1 MHPVLTKA
9 PPASRTRS
17 LFAGAALASVLLGT
31 SAAAQTAP
39 AATASTAAPTAAPAA
54 STAPTPTAPAAA
66 DAPTAAQ
73 NASSGQNT
81 SSGQNAG
88 GSQMSEVVVTATR
101 QSQVLSKVPVSVTA
115 FTQDKMDVLGI
126 KDFGDIAR
134 YTPGVVFDP
143 ATKDVSIRGVA
154 SSAGAATTGIYLDD
168 TPIQVYVIGF
178 NSNNTLPAVFDL
190 DRVEVLRGPQGTLFG
205 AGSEGGTVRYIT
217 PQPSLTTY
225 SAYGRTEVSGAQGG
239 DPSGELGLAVGGPI
253 VEDKLGF
260 RISGWYRRDGGYID
274 RVDQAT
280 GEVTNPNANG
290 MDTTVGRVA
299 LTWAPIPQLT
309 ITPSV
314 YYQSRNQRD
323 TDLYWVGISNP
334 SDGQFRNGDPEAR
347 GDKDHYV
354 LPSLKMQ
361 YDMDG
366 VSFISNTSY
375 FYRKE
380 ITGYEGTLYN
390 LSYFQQL
397 ISTPGSCGA
406 CNTGNLYPLLTPTG
420 FNLPGFGRYSSPNT
434 VTNKQGDFTQEF
446 RVQSSDPN
454 SRINYVVGVFYQRNR
469 QLSVEEIHD
478 PQLEQITQYLF
489 GESAEDYWGEGLLPQ
504 YGDDDYINYN
514 RSHASQIAGFA
525 DVTIAVTSQLKVEG
539 GLRYAHTHFDYNWF
553 TDGAQ
558 NGGLSNGSGKE
569 SEYPLTPKG
578 SIQFQ
583 ADRNDLFY
591 FTYAKGYRQG
601 GGSPQ
606 VSPTFCAADLAALGL
621 TQSPAAYHSDT
632 VDSYEIG
639 SKNKMFDQHLQVE
652 ASAYYL
658 RWHNIQ
664 QEISLP
670 GCGYQYTGNLGEAE
684 SKGFDLQLQYEVIH
698 NLQAEM
704 TFGYTDAKYIKT
716 LYSGSSIL
724 ANDGDAVGTPFAA
737 PPWTLAFGLQ
747 YNFSLLERRAFARVD
762 YEHTA
767 HNSDLTPTL
776 DPLASSYDAA
786 LMNPP
791 ATDFISLRTGI
802 DIKGVNFSLF
812 VDNLLNSHPGL
823 DLQHQDQYTLLFEQQ
838 TFRPRTVGLT
848 GTFRY

>member
-1 MHPVLTKA
+1 MQPVMTKV
-9 PPASRTRS
+9 PSV
-17 LFAGAALASVLLGT
+17 GAARLSRLFGGAAMATALLAGPHAL
-31 SAAAQTAP
+31 AQTAP
-39 AATASTAAPTAAPAA
+39 AAAPTQPQPVPAPDAPKT
-54 STAPTPTAPAAA
+54 TALAQN
-66 DAPTAAQ
+66 DAPTGPAPPSQ
-73 NASSGQNT
+73 TPPGASL
-81 SSGQNAG
+81 
-88 GSQMSEVVVTATR
+88 SEVVITATR
-101 QSQVLSKVPVSVTA
+101 QSQVLSRVPISVTA
-115 FTQDKMDVLGI
+115 FTQDKMDTLGV

-154 SSAGAATTGIYLDD
+154 SSAGAATTGVYIDD
-168 TPIQVYVIGF
+168 TPVQVQVIGF

-190 DRVEVLRGPQGTLFG
+190 DRVEVLRGPQGTVFG

-225 SAYGRTEVSGAQGG
+225 SAYGRAEGSTTDGGAA
-239 DPSGELGLAVGGPI
+239 SGEFGLAVGGPI

-274 RVDQAT
+274 RVDQSDDS
-280 GEVTNPNANG
+280 VVNKNANG
-290 MDTTVGRVA
+290 MDTTVGRAA
-299 LTWAPIPQLT
+299 LTWAPVPQLT

-323 TDLYWVGISNP
+323 TDDYWVGISNP
-334 SDGQFRNGDPEAR
+334 SNGVYQNGDPEAR

-354 LPSLKMQ
+354 LPAFRVQ
-361 YDMDG
+361 YDFNG
-366 VSFISNTSY
+366 ASLISNTSY

-406 CNTGNLYPLLTPTG
+406 CTTGGLYPLLTPTG

-434 VTNKQGDFTQEF
+434 VTNKQNNFNQEVRF
-446 RVQSSDPN
+446 QSSNPDA
-454 SRINYVVGVFYQRNR
+454 RINYVFGIFYQRNR

-489 GESAEDYWGEGLLPQ
+489 GESASDYWGEGLLPQ

-514 RSHASQIAGFA
+514 RTHSSQLAGFA
-525 DVTIAVTSQLKVEG
+525 DVTVSLTSQLKIEG
-539 GLRYAHTHFDYNWF
+539 GIRYAHTHFDYNYF

-558 NGGLSNGSGKE
+558 NGGYTGGNGKE

-578 SIQFQ
+578 SVQYQ
-583 ADRNDLFY
+583 LDRNNLFY
-591 FTYAKGYRQG
+591 VTYSKGYRQG

-606 VSPTFCAADLAALGL
+606 VSPTFCASDLAALGL
-621 TQSPAAYHSDT
+621 TQSPPAYHSDT
-632 VDSYEIG
+632 VDSYEVG
-639 SKNKMFDQHLQVE
+639 SKNKMFDQKLQVE

-670 GCGYQYTGNLGEAE
+670 SCGYQYTGNLGEAE
-684 SKGFDLQLQYEVIH
+684 SKGFDLQLQYEIVH
-698 NLQAEM
+698 NLISEL

-716 LYSGSSIL
+716 LNSGNSIL
-724 ANDGDAVGTPFAA
+724 ANDGDAIGTPYAA

-747 YNFSLLERRAFARVD
+747 YNFSVLDRRAFARMD

-767 HNSDLTPTL
+767 HNNDLTPTL

-791 ATDFISLRTGI
+791 STDFISLRTGVI
-802 DIKGVNFSLF
+802 VKGVNMSIF
-812 VDNLLNSHPGL
+812 VDNLLDSHPGL
-823 DLQHQDQYTLLFEQQ
+823 NLNHQDQYTLLFEQS

-848 GTFRY
+848 ATYRY